1 MADAAVA
8 AALRSAARLVVI
20 EAPGGCGK
28 TTQGASFAADV
39 CQTLGPGRL
48 LILTHT
54 HAACGVFGE
63 RTRGLSGLEIRT
75 IDSLIGQIAEAYP
88 EPGVMLGALPDYDR
102 SGRWAASLLRRRPFI
117 ADMLARRYPMVI
129 CDEHQDASA
138 EQHAVVE
145 ALHGA
150 GAKVRAFFD
159 PMQRIYG
166 AGATTAQGQADDERL
181 AAFQAAADVSESL
194 DVPHRWRGGGEDL
207 GAWVLENRTRLAAGG
222 KLRLT
227 GALPRGLS
235 VVFADNA
242 AQRNLGFQLDAGDRR
257 GLDADFKGDQP
268 LLILSHHNETV
279 QAIRAALGR
288 SMPIWEGHTR
298 SALPAL
304 VERLAGCAD
313 AAAAAEAAVAFVQ
326 ETCTGFSDSQF
337 ATRLRSEVASG
348 CAKLARGKPAQIQA
362 LARRIIDQPDHA
374 GVGAFLEA
382 LHGAIKGQAD
392 FAGVHI
398 DYPREYW
405 EAVRLGAATDPQSG
419 LAEQARQKAH
429 TRRLPPPR
437 AISTIHKAKGLEA
450 PNVMIM
456 PCDGTTFREKDR
468 RLLYV
473 AISRASRRLTLVVS
487 RSHPSPIIEI

>member
-1 MADAAVA
+1 MTDAAVT
-8 AALRSAARLVVI
+8 AALRSSAKLVVI

-28 TTQGASFAADV
+28 TYQGASFAADV
-39 CQTLGPGRL
+39 CPTLGPGRL

-54 HAACGVFGE
+54 HAACDVFRDRSRGV
-63 RTRGLSGLEIRT
+63 TGLEIRT
-75 IDSLIGQIAEAYP
+75 IDSLIGQIADAYP
-88 EPGVMLGALPDYDR
+88 EPGGIPGALPDYDR
-102 SGRWAASLLRRRPFI
+102 NGRWAAGLVRRRPFI

-129 CDEHQDASA
+129 CDEHQDASP

-145 ALHGA
+145 ALLGA

-166 AGATTAQGQADDERL
+166 SGATTAQGQADDERL
-181 AAFQAAADVSESL
+181 AAFKATADVSESL
-194 DVPHRWRGGGEDL
+194 DVPHRWSGGGEDL
-207 GAWVLENRTRLAAGG
+207 GAWILENRARLAAGG

-235 VVFADNA
+235 VVFADNT
-242 AQRNLGFQLDAGDRR
+242 AQRNLGFQLDARDRR
-257 GLDADFKGDQP
+257 GLEANFKSVQP

-304 VERLAGCAD
+304 AERLADCAD
-313 AAAAAEAAVAFVQ
+313 AAAVAEAAIAFVQ

-337 ATRLRSEVASG
+337 ATRLRSEVAGG
-348 CAKLARGKPAQIQA
+348 CTKPARGKPAQIQA
-362 LARRIIDQPDHA
+362 LARRIVDQPDHA
-374 GVGAFLEA
+374 GVGTFLRA
-382 LHGAIKGQAD
+382 LHGAIKGQTA
-392 FAGVHI
+392 FTGVHI

-405 EAVRLGAATDPQSG
+405 EAVRLDAATDPQSG
-419 LAEQARQKAH
+419 LAEQARHNAH

-487 RSHPSPIIEI
+487 RSNPSPILEI